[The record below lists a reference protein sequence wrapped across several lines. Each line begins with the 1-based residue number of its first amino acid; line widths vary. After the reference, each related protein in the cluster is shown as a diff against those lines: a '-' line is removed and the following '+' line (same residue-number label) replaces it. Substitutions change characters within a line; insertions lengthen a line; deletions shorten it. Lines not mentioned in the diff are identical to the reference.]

1 MTFINTLRICV
12 VRIAY
17 YIVCSSFLV
26 VSSSS
31 HTKPCSVLCATMGVE
46 GTTDENSN
54 IPSNVSL
61 SLSLSLSLSHTSLE
75 QAMGFC
81 PHPAGFISS
90 KLHDT
95 KIMNGLD
102 DIES

>member
-1 MTFINTLRICV
+1 
-12 VRIAY
+12 
-17 YIVCSSFLV
+17 
-26 VSSSS
+26 
-31 HTKPCSVLCATMGVE
+31 MGVE

-61 SLSLSLSLSHTSLE
+61 SLSLSLSLSHSLIHT
-75 QAMGFC
+75 
-81 PHPAGFISS
+81 HPTGFISS

>member
-1 MTFINTLRICV
+1 
-12 VRIAY
+12 
-17 YIVCSSFLV
+17 
-26 VSSSS
+26 
-31 HTKPCSVLCATMGVE
+31 MGVE

-61 SLSLSLSLSHTSLE
+61 SLSLSLSLSPSLSHTHTHLV
-75 QAMGFC
+75 
-81 PHPAGFISS
+81 GFISS

>member
-1 MTFINTLRICV
+1 
-12 VRIAY
+12 
-17 YIVCSSFLV
+17 
-26 VSSSS
+26 
-31 HTKPCSVLCATMGVE
+31 MGVE

-61 SLSLSLSLSHTSLE
+61 SLSLSLSHTHTHTSLE
-75 QAMGFC
+75 LAMGFC